1 MGQPVARRR
10 VVYLVRPIPLRHD
23 LPERGTDG
31 REDDMRRRKLVVLG
45 AIASVAIVTGGIYAV
60 AAGGGSTPSKQAF
73 AQRILNGP
81 GSRFMTTPARTALE
95 MFATG
100 SSNLGSPSPLQG
112 SIDAEPTSPVKSVA
126 TMHRAASPAVPD
138 NVRVNDP
145 SADHFQP
152 DQTTQ
157 SETTIAVA
165 GQHVAVGYNDSQ
177 QSLIA
182 LTAATN
188 LTGYSYS
195 NDGGASFHDGG
206 DIPNALGQNNFGD
219 PWMTSTPDGTMYYST
234 LSLDQLQGL
243 LVGVARSTDGG
254 HTWSQ
259 PVNVTKDLGPAGFQL
274 DDKPALTAGKTP
286 SNQSVLYDTWDD
298 FACDAHTCWTGLP
311 VSRSLDGGQ
320 TWHVTWASR
329 SSAFG
334 EGCSFSQFI
343 GAQPLINPA
352 NGTLFVA
359 AERIAAFDPDCVGK
373 PITFS
378 EVLFTSHDGGLTFTR
393 STISNVT
400 PAFDFGAMKLGPGM
414 YMRTIEF
421 PSLALHAG
429 TLAVTWNDGRLT
441 GHSHILL
448 ATRSLGGG
456 PWNLRF
462 VTQGTGDEVQPAI
475 TADGSGFHVAYYART
490 GSTLDVQE
498 ATSSDIA
505 NWTVRTITSRPF
517 PGVFTVPQFDPII
530 AFAYMGDYIANV
542 NVDGTGYFAWGDD
555 RDVVTNFLWPDGR
568 HDPDVF
574 FASG

>member
-1 MGQPVARRR
+1 M
-10 VVYLVRPIPLRHD
+10 I
-23 LPERGTDG
+23 
-31 REDDMRRRKLVVLG
+31 MRRRKLIALCAVAFV
-45 AIASVAIVTGGIYAV
+45 AIAAGGIYAI
-60 AAGGGSTPSKQAF
+60 AAGGSSTSKEAF
-73 AQRILNGP
+73 AQRLLNSP
-81 GSRFMTTPARTALE
+81 NSRFMTTPARTALQY
-95 MFATG
+95 FATG
-100 SSNLGSPSPLQG
+100 STNLGSPSPLQG
-112 SIDAEPTSPVKSVA
+112 SIKAEPTSPVDTVA
-126 TMHRAASPAVPD
+126 TVHTASAAAVPQ

-145 SADHFQP
+145 SADHFQI

-165 GQHVAVGYNDSQ
+165 GKHVAVGYNDSQ
-177 QSLIA
+177 NTLLA
-182 LTAATN
+182 LTAASN
-188 LTGYSYS
+188 LSGYSYS
-195 NDGGASFHDGG
+195 DDGGGTFTDGGAL
-206 DIPNALGQNNFGD
+206 PNALGQNNFGD
-219 PWMTSTPDGTMYYST
+219 PWMTTAADGTMYYST
-234 LSLDQLQGL
+234 LSLDFFQGL

-254 HTWSQ
+254 KTWTQ
-259 PVNVTKDLGPAGFQL
+259 PVNATKNLGPEGFQF
-274 DDKPALTAGKTP
+274 DDKPAITAGSTP
-286 SNQSVLYDTWDD
+286 SNQQVLYDTWDD

-320 TWHVTWASR
+320 TWHVTWASKEP
-329 SSAFG
+329 AFG
-334 EGCSFSQFI
+334 EGCSFGQFI

-359 AERIAAFDPDCVGK
+359 AERIAVFDPNCVGK

-378 EVLFTSHDGGLTFTR
+378 QVLFTSRDGGLTFTR

-421 PSLALHAG
+421 PSLALRSG

-475 TADGSGFHVAYYART
+475 TADGSGFHIAYDART
-490 GSTLDVQE
+490 GSTLDVDE
-498 ATSSDIA
+498 ATSSDLA
-505 NWTVRTITSRPF
+505 NWIVRTITSRSF
-517 PGVFTVPQFDPII
+517 PGVFTAPQFDPIV
-530 AFAYMGDYIANV
+530 APGYMGDYIANV
-542 NVDGTGYFAWGDD
+542 NVDGTGYFAWGDN
-555 RDVVTNFLWPDGR
+555 RDIVTNALWPAGR

-574 FASG
+574 FSSG

>member
-1 MGQPVARRR
+1 
-10 VVYLVRPIPLRHD
+10 
-23 LPERGTDG
+23 
-31 REDDMRRRKLVVLG
+31 MRRRKLIVLG

-60 AAGGGSTPSKQAF
+60 AAGGGSGSSKREL
-73 AQRILNGP
+73 AQRILNSPNG
-81 GSRFMTTPARTALE
+81 RFMTAPAQTALQL
-95 MFATG
+95 FATG
-100 SSNLGSPSPLQG
+100 TTSLASSSPVQG
-112 SIDAEPTSPVKSVA
+112 AIDATPTSPVHDVA
-126 TMHRAASPAVPD
+126 TLHTAAAPAIPQ

-145 SADHFQP
+145 AADHFQV

-157 SETTIAVA
+157 SETTVAVN
-165 GQHVAVGYNDSQ
+165 GNHVAVGYNDSQ
-177 QSLIA
+177 NTPLF
-182 LTAATN
+182 LTAASN
-188 LTGYSYS
+188 LSGYSYS
-195 NDGGASFHDGG
+195 NDGGATFHDGG
-206 DIPNALGQNNFGD
+206 ALPNPLGQNNFGD
-219 PWMTSTPDGTMYYST
+219 PWMTTAADGTMYYST
-234 LSLDQLQGL
+234 LDADFLQGL
-243 LVGVARSTDGG
+243 LVGVASSTDGG
-254 HTWSQ
+254 KTWTR
-259 PVNVTKDLGPAGFQL
+259 PVNVTKNLGPEGFQF
-274 DDKPALTAGKTP
+274 DDKPAITAGATP
-286 SNQSVLYDTWDD
+286 GGQAVLYDTWDD
-298 FACDAHTCWTGLP
+298 FACDAHACWTGLP

-475 TADGSGFHVAYYART
+475 TADGSGFHIAYYART
-490 GSTLDVQE
+490 GSTLDVEE

-505 NWTVRTITSRPF
+505 NWTVRTITSRSF

-542 NVDGTGYFAWGDD
+542 NVDGTGYFAWGDN